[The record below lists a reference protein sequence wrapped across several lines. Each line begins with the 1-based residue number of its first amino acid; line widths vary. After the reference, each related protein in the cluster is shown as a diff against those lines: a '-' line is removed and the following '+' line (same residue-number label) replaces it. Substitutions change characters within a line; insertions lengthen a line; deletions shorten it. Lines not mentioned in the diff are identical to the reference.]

1 MGTSTGR
8 VAASDGTLIAYRV
21 AGDASDSDAPALL
34 LIHGWA
40 QSSKCWGDALVSDLA
55 QRHRVITMDLRGHG
69 ESGVPDA
76 EHLTADDFAGDVAAV
91 LDAEV
96 PAGQPVFL
104 LGWSYGG
111 LVIGDYL
118 SRGPAANVAGLILV
132 GAITS
137 MGRGQAGGRV
147 GPAMRAALPDAYADD
162 PVPAVAA
169 VMSFV
174 EALVPP
180 GQGAL
185 AQALLGA
192 TLAVPPHIRS
202 GLFGRS
208 AANDEVF
215 AASGLPALL
224 IHGTTDQVVDI
235 SCAEHAETLMPNAS
249 VRLWEG
255 GGHAPFLE
263 DPALF
268 AEQVGG
274 FLVESAVSGG
284 VR

>member
-1 MGTSTGR
+1 MGR
-8 VAASDGTLIAYRV
+8 VTAGDGTFIAYRV
-21 AGDASDSDAPALL
+21 AGDTSAGGAPALL

-40 QSSKCWGDALVSDLA
+40 QSSKCWGDDLVSDLA
-55 QRHRVITMDLRGHG
+55 RHRRVISMDLRGHG
-69 ESGVPDA
+69 ESGIPDA

-91 LDAEV
+91 LDATV
-96 PAGQPVFL
+96 QTGQPVVL

-118 SRGPAANVAGLILV
+118 SSRPSANVAGLVLV

-147 GPAMRAALPDAYADD
+147 GTAMRAALPDAYSDD
-162 PVPAVAA
+162 PATAIAA
-169 VMSFV
+169 VSGFV
-174 EALVPP
+174 DALVPS

-185 AQALLGA
+185 AQRLVGTSL
-192 TLAVPPHIRS
+192 TVPPHIRS

-208 AANDEVF
+208 AANDEVL
-215 AASGLPALL
+215 AGSGLPLL
-224 IHGTTDQVVDI
+224 VIHGTDDQVVDK
-235 SCAEHAETLMPNAS
+235 SCAEHAAGLVPTAS
-249 VRLWEG
+249 VRFWDG

-263 DPALF
+263 DPRAF
-268 AEQVGG
+268 ADQVDE
-274 FLVESAVSGG
+274 FLADMTLTGG